1 MISIRNEI
9 VINKPILEVSN
20 YASDPTNS
28 IKWCKRIISVQ
39 WKTPKPIQ
47 LNSKI
52 SYKSKFMGGLI
63 SYTYEVVFFQENKKL
78 MVKIKEGV
86 LPLSTTFHWNS
97 IDENSTIMTI
107 TTVGKPKMF
116 SSILSPFVSLV
127 MKQRSQKDL
136 KKLKETLE
144 NK

>member
-20 YASDPTNS
+20 YSADPTNS
-28 IKWCKRIISVQ
+28 IKWCKRIISIQ

-52 SYKSKFMGGLI
+52 AYKSKFIGAVI
-63 SYTYEVVFFQENKKL
+63 SYTYEVVFFEENKKL
-78 MVKIKEGV
+78 MLKIKEGM
-86 LPLSTTFHWNS
+86 LPLSTTFAWNS
-97 IDENSTIMTI
+97 IDENTTIMTI
-107 TTVGKPKMF
+107 TTIGKPKMF
-116 SSILSPFVSLV
+116 STILSPFASVI
-127 MKQRSQKDL
+127 MKQRNKKDL

-144 NK
+144 SK

>member
-107 TTVGKPKMF
+107 TTVGKPKVF

-127 MKQRSQKDL
+127 MKKRSQKDL

>member
-20 YASDPTNS
+20 YSADPTNS
-28 IKWCKRIISVQ
+28 IKWCKRIISIQ

-52 SYKSKFMGGLI
+52 AYKSKFIGAVI
-63 SYTYEVVFFQENKKL
+63 SYTYEVVFFEENKKL
-78 MVKIKEGV
+78 MLKIKEGM
-86 LPLSTTFHWNS
+86 LPLSTTFAWNS
-97 IDENSTIMTI
+97 IDENTTIMTI
-107 TTVGKPKMF
+107 TTIGKLKMF
-116 SSILSPFVSLV
+116 STILSPFASSI
-127 MKQRSQKDL
+127 MKQRNKKDL

>member
-20 YASDPTNS
+20 YSADPTNS
-28 IKWCKRIISVQ
+28 IKWCKRIISIQ

-52 SYKSKFMGGLI
+52 AYKSKFIGAVI
-63 SYTYEVVFFQENKKL
+63 SYTYEVVFFEENKKL
-78 MVKIKEGV
+78 MLKIKEGM
-86 LPLSTTFHWNS
+86 LPLSTTFAWNS
-97 IDENSTIMTI
+97 IDENTTIMTI
-107 TTVGKPKMF
+107 TTIGKLKMF
-116 SSILSPFVSLV
+116 STILSPFASSI
-127 MKQRSQKDL
+127 MKQRNKKDL

-144 NK
+144 SK

>member
-52 SYKSKFMGGLI
+52 SYKSKFMGALI
-63 SYTYEVVFFQENKKL
+63 SYTYEVVFFKENKKII
-78 MVKIKEGV
+78 VKIKEGV

-127 MKQRSQKDL
+127 MKKRSQKDL

>member
-20 YASDPTNS
+20 YASDPENS
-28 IKWCKRIISVQ
+28 IKWCKKIISVQ

-52 SYKSKFMGGLI
+52 SYKSKFMGTLI
-63 SYTYEVVFFQENKKL
+63 SYTYEVVFFQENKKII
-78 MVKIKEGV
+78 VKIKEGV
-86 LPLSTTFHWNS
+86 LPLSTTFHWNP

-107 TTVGKPKMF
+107 TTVGKPKKF

-136 KKLKETLE
+136 KKLKENLE
-144 NK
+144 NN